1 MLKIFEVRNR
11 TGWLQQQIILS
22 AWRQVLW
29 SVAHYWKSTGVD
41 KSRIASLRGACQPL
55 VHRWGLG
62 LLEAVDKLARASP
75 LRLWR
80 KEPFFAC
87 AEEPNELEIKRK
99 RMDKKALDRYQSRLP
114 QSAAPT
120 STGTRT
126 TSGGSS
132 WPALVSNAPC
142 PAYVCFKRGAFK
154 ISVR

>member
-41 KSRIASLRGACQPL
+41 KSRVASLRGACQPL

-99 RMDKKALDRYQSRLP
+99 RMDKKALDRYQSKRLSY
-114 QSAAPT
+114 QIYKSAAKLWAFSEIPWEAARDMMEEAFRET
-120 STGTRT
+120 LE
-126 TSGGSS
+126 GGDD
-132 WPALVSNAPC
+132 
-142 PAYVCFKRGAFK
+142 
-154 ISVR
+154 